1 MHPADADTY
10 KTELI
15 GRIMAVISR
24 TFSTAEGRE
33 SGVRVLSERLLR
45 LDESALRQLAET
57 LGLDEPGE
65 PEPEER

>member
-15 GRIMAVISR
+15 GRIIAVMNR
-24 TFSTAEGRE
+24 TFTTTEGRE
-33 SGVRVLSERLLR
+33 SGLRALSERLLR
-45 LDESALRQLAET
+45 LDEAALRQLAET
-57 LGLDEPGE
+57 FGLDEPGE